1 MHQMRDLSAMDV
13 IRAVE
18 QVTGVEILPRTRK
31 GRQSGMHGLA
41 RRIAAYIMREYLGMS
56 CGQIA
61 RYLRLSHP
69 AGLRYARQ
77 HAVELEIYPYIR
89 ELTERVLA
97 RLVGVKC
104 NDDAILQ
111 IQPRTPIGEAL
122 LRARRAYL
130 EAGGKLLGLD
140 ELEEKGRE

>member
-1 MHQMRDLSAMDV
+1 MDV

-56 CGQIA
+56 WYQIE

-77 HAVELEIYPYIR
+77 HADESEIYPYIR

-104 NDDAILQ
+104 NHGVELVESIEDDAILQ
-111 IQPRTPIGEAL
+111 IQPRTPIAEAL

-130 EAGGKLLGLD
+130 EAGGKLLGWN
-140 ELEEKGRE
+140 ELEEKM